1 MLLRFIA
8 IKSLVIL
15 NTGRTSV
22 IISGLYVPWGKGFTV
37 EMVSNHVLMA
47 LSKRFFTKGV
57 SAKQQTPF
65 FFFFLIF
72 QQRLSQTSPITT
84 AREPLGQTSHLYPFH
99 FLGKDVRL
107 GETSISHSY
116 WWLDWLRHLL

>member
-15 NTGRTSV
+15 NTGRTGV

-37 EMVSNHVLMA
+37 EMVSNHVLMV
-47 LSKRFFTKGV
+47 LYKQFLTKGV
-57 SAKQQTPF
+57 SAKQQTP

-72 QQRLSQTSPITT
+72 QQRLSQTSPIRT
-84 AREPLGQTSHLYPFH
+84 AREPLGQTSHLCPFH
-99 FLGKDVRL
+99 FLGKDGRL

-116 WWLDWLRHLL
+116 GWLDWLRHLL